1 MTQKVI
7 HITYFI
13 MLIIIIS
20 CSSKQ
25 PSFNLF
31 FSEIRATCVTFVRPG
46 DIDHYIGYRIVEYK
60 PEITDYPIS
69 NYGGQPK
76 RKNYPPPSI
85 PDTTLLGP
93 TIPEGMYTKEWL
105 TKHQSERRYFRSYNN
120 GVAYFRYKENEG
132 LYRVV
137 VLKAVADGVE
147 IWAWLE
153 SEEEI
158 AGSFI
163 VQACFRLSGDTN
175 SPWRHG
181 MAIVPELSEYDL
193 WSTGDTLSLTYVR
206 KKDEWQ
212 NVEPKKEKITF
223 YTSAGLEHLQQQQ
236 ITIDDNLIVPHG
248 LIIRESIDGTSVAGM
263 YWDRTVKVS
272 NHQPADCL
280 HAYVDLGPVKPGAKK
295 IVHGK
300 IYWFNGNKD
309 DLLRHWQKDFTQ

>member
-1 MTQKVI
+1 MRGIKLFICVTI
-7 HITYFI
+7 ITFI
-13 MLIIIIS
+13 VS
-20 CSSKQ
+20 CSGEQKSVD
-25 PSFNLF
+25 LF
-31 FSEIRATCVTFVRPG
+31 LSEIRATCVTFVRPG
-46 DIDHYIGYRIVEYK
+46 DIDHYIGYRIVEYQ
-60 PEITDYPIS
+60 PEITDHPIS
-69 NYGGQPK
+69 NYAGQPK

-93 TIPEGMYTKEWL
+93 TIPKGMYTKEWL
-105 TKHQSERRYFRSYNN
+105 TKHQSERRYFRSYKN

-206 KKDEWQ
+206 QNNAWQ
-212 NVEPKKEKITF
+212 QVEPLKEKITY
-223 YTSAGLEHLQQQQ
+223 YTSSVVNYLQKQQR
-236 ITIDDNLIVPHG
+236 IVDNDLIVSHG
-248 LIIRESIDGTSVAGM
+248 LIIRESLDGNNVAGM
-263 YWDRTVKVS
+263 YWEKTVKVS

-280 HAYVDLGPVKPGAKK
+280 HAYIDLGPVHPGEKN

-300 IYWFNGNKD
+300 MYWFGGNKQ
-309 DLLRHWQKDFTQ
+309 DLLRHWNRDFNN

>member
-1 MTQKVI
+1 MRGIKLFICVTI
-7 HITYFI
+7 ITFI
-13 MLIIIIS
+13 FS
-20 CSSKQ
+20 CSREQKSVD
-25 PSFNLF
+25 LF
-31 FSEIRATCVTFVRPG
+31 LSEIRATCVTFVRPG

-69 NYGGQPK
+69 NYAGQPK

-93 TIPEGMYTKEWL
+93 TLPEGKYTKDWL

-206 KKDEWQ
+206 QNNEWR
-212 NVEPKKEKITF
+212 NVEAKKEKVTY
-223 YTSAGLEHLQQQQ
+223 YTTAVVTHIRQQNIVVDEEH
-236 ITIDDNLIVPHG
+236 IVPHG
-248 LIIRESIDGTSVAGM
+248 LILRESMDGTNVAGM
-263 YWDRTVKVS
+263 YWERTSRVS

-280 HAYVDLGPVKPGAKK
+280 HAYIDLGPVHPGEKN

-300 IYWFNGNKD
+300 MYWFSGNKQ
-309 DLLRHWQKDFTQ
+309 DLLRHWNRDFNN